1 MPNFAQYLFDRARSQ
16 PRAPAVSFDGQTHDF
31 GTLARRT
38 RSLAGALRS
47 TLGLDAGDRVVLC
60 MENRAE
66 FLELLFACW
75 TAGLCAVPVNAKLH
89 PKEVSHIVRDCGAR
103 AMFTSDA
110 LIEGLATELIGLAPA
125 PYLGVAGSLRYLQL
139 LEASPIDCVERKAS
153 DTAWI
158 FYTSGTTG
166 HPKGAMLSHRNLTFM
181 SMAYHADID
190 RIEPGHVKLH
200 AAPLSHGSGLYALPH
215 LLAGGHQVVHPG
227 FEPQDVLQA
236 FEDYR
241 EVTMFAAPTMVTRL
255 VQAAGPGVTSPGLRT
270 LYYGGAPMYVSDLVR
285 ALDVFGPRLVQLFG
299 QGESPM
305 TITVLSRQDHEG
317 DRSDAHLER
326 LGSCGLARTGVEVRI
341 VGDDGQPLAE
351 GDIGEVVTR
360 RDCVMSGYWNNPE
373 ATARAL
379 RDGWLWTG
387 DVGSMNARGYLTLR
401 DRSKDMIISGGSNI
415 YPREIEEVLLRHP
428 AVLECSVVGQP
439 HADWG
444 EEVVAFIVTRDGQSA
459 SVHELDDLCLA
470 NIARFKRPKHYHFK
484 TALPKNNYGKVLK
497 TALRRELAQETPH
510 A

>member
-1 MPNFAQYLFDRARSQ
+1 
-16 PRAPAVSFDGQTHDF
+16 
-31 GTLARRT
+31 
-38 RSLAGALRS
+38 
-47 TLGLDAGDRVVLC
+47 
-60 MENRAE
+60 
-66 FLELLFACW
+66 
-75 TAGLCAVPVNAKLH
+75 
-89 PKEVSHIVRDCGAR
+89 
-103 AMFTSDA
+103 
-110 LIEGLATELIGLAPA
+110 
-125 PYLGVAGSLRYLQL
+125 
-139 LEASPIDCVERKAS
+139 
-153 DTAWI
+153 
-158 FYTSGTTG
+158 
-166 HPKGAMLSHRNLTFM
+166 
-181 SMAYHADID
+181 
-190 RIEPGHVKLH
+190 
-200 AAPLSHGSGLYALPH
+200 
-215 LLAGGHQVVHPG
+215 
-227 FEPQDVLQA
+227 
-236 FEDYR
+236 
-241 EVTMFAAPTMVTRL
+241 
-255 VQAAGPGVTSPGLRT
+255 

-285 ALDVFGPRLVQLFG
+285 ALDVFGPRLAQLFG

-360 RDCVMSGYWNNPE
+360 SDCVMSGYWNNPE

-387 DVGSMNARGYLTLR
+387 DVGSMDARGYLTLR
-401 DRSKDMIISGGSNI
+401 DRSKDMIISGGTNI

>member
-166 HPKGAMLSHRNLTFM
+166 HPKGPCS
-181 SMAYHADID
+181 
-190 RIEPGHVKLH
+190 RI
-200 AAPLSHGSGLYALPH
+200 ATSRSC
-215 LLAGGHQVVHPG
+215 
-227 FEPQDVLQA
+227 
-236 FEDYR
+236 R
-241 EVTMFAAPTMVTRL
+241 WRTTR
-255 VQAAGPGVTSPGLRT
+255 TST
-270 LYYGGAPMYVSDLVR
+270 AS
-285 ALDVFGPRLVQLFG
+285 
-299 QGESPM
+299 
-305 TITVLSRQDHEG
+305 
-317 DRSDAHLER
+317 
-326 LGSCGLARTGVEVRI
+326 
-341 VGDDGQPLAE
+341 
-351 GDIGEVVTR
+351 
-360 RDCVMSGYWNNPE
+360 NPD
-373 ATARAL
+373 T
-379 RDGWLWTG
+379 
-387 DVGSMNARGYLTLR
+387 
-401 DRSKDMIISGGSNI
+401 
-415 YPREIEEVLLRHP
+415 
-428 AVLECSVVGQP
+428 
-439 HADWG
+439 
-444 EEVVAFIVTRDGQSA
+444 
-459 SVHELDDLCLA
+459 
-470 NIARFKRPKHYHFK
+470 
-484 TALPKNNYGKVLK
+484 
-497 TALRRELAQETPH
+497 
-510 A
+510 

>member
-16 PRAPAVSFDGQTHDF
+16 PQAPAVSFDGQTHDF

-38 RSLAGALRS
+38 RSLAGALRGP
-47 TLGLDAGDRVVLC
+47 LGLDADDRVVLC

-103 AMFTSDA
+103 AVFTSDA

-236 FEDYR
+236 FEDHR

-255 VQAAGPGVTSPGLRT
+255 VQAAGAGVTSPGLRT

-285 ALDVFGPRLVQLFG
+285 ALDVFGPRLAQLFG

-360 RDCVMSGYWNNPE
+360 SDCVMSGYWNNPE

-387 DVGSMNARGYLTLR
+387 DVGSMDARGYLTLR
-401 DRSKDMIISGGSNI
+401 DRSKDMIISGGTNI

-459 SVHELDDLCLA
+459 SVHELD
-470 NIARFKRPKHYHFK
+470 RPLQAPQ
-484 TALPKNNYGKVLK
+484 ALSLQDG
-497 TALRRELAQETPH
+497 AAQEQLRQGAQDRAAP
-510 A
+510 